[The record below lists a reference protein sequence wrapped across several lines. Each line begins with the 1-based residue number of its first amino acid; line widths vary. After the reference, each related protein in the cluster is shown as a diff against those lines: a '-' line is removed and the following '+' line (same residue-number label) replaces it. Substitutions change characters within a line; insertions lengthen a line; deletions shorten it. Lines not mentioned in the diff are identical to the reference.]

1 MCRKRI
7 TESIA
12 KRTTSVNQDIAKIVG
27 PPILIANSLGSYDPK
42 WPLDSLD
49 KSQHTQMSYLE
60 LSLLKKHI
68 KDFQVDQQKNIYDV
82 IDGIEWNYLV
92 TEAHLE
98 KALYILNDPK
108 CNVKKLMDSE
118 ITILISAT
126 GCRCQMLSAAQRN
139 EYTIRLLN
147 ILKIRGAML
156 GITARNALL
165 AVQIDNRVD
174 VDVVKTLKQF
184 ESDGLVPD
192 AQTYGQLSRIYAR
205 KADLKGIFEIINH
218 IRNIGVKLSDQVL
231 ESMVYSLTSSGEDE
245 KAKSVIE
252 NVANNIFLADGLKMA
267 YTLAKAEYFDGE
279 NALEFLDEIADIDT
293 FVEKHQISIYELL
306 FCLAKKGNL
315 KAVVKLRS
323 LLPSLS
329 EDVDSQWGY
338 MVYSKARTFL
348 SKKEENITAAALLL
362 DFIPNTEKR
371 HPFRIYLNSVAL
383 NNPKNFRDLFA
394 IYKGRDDF
402 AELYDRPHLQLPL
415 AVLHFKELMKTDIV
429 EKKVEHLLE
438 IARSLQSTG
447 IASCGDKYFAN
458 VKDLFILPLL
468 KDLNALPQLMK
479 KIENDSPLQCFVV
492 DVLTTYL
499 LATKQMQQLQLL
511 LHGALKNS
519 SAGDAYPYQEVK
531 SLILNTSI
539 YNKNLISACCLLRLL
554 FPLPGVSSNRQYGKG
569 VQIIK
574 AAIVAGDL
582 NKVKVMCELWSAD
595 KRIVLRK
602 IDKDDLLQTLDRKG
616 ELSKKQFVATSHGI
630 RQKPV
635 GKIGNGSQK
644 RMEVELKNALDCG
657 DLERAEKIWAIGLQ
671 HISPSIGLLLAEKLY
686 FSKMMNQFKCVLM
699 RLNELHEDLSYHVLI
714 TYDSSDA
721 SDTRM
726 VFLNETSKIL
736 DLHLNIKQELLYST
750 RVNAFHELVEK
761 GNLSQ
766 ALDLLKII
774 SAQKNSVFGQFDL
787 MGAAIERDDTMIIS
801 EVLNLITTYHGK
813 ESSLADFCIALL
825 ERCKKTHA
833 MRLVQSN
840 SFRLSSAKLNYYID
854 REIDL
859 NRIDVI
865 LDLFELCT
873 PNRNLEQRDLE
884 NAISK
889 IVTFFVKRK
898 NKAMIN
904 LIEERLNGIG
914 KGLTPEMNSL
924 LLKLKEQNFDII
936 NNENVPTQNLTSTVR
951 IWEQIS
957 RSNLNCIW
965 KNDVEVAMVTRN
977 LLKFNRVSGILSLS
991 RSQVSMDMHRIP
1003 VKNFEKAVSSQAS
1016 RNEMTCVR
1024 WKKHGWTADSMVKD
1038 TFNEIM
1044 KGSRSFTR
1052 AEVQRAINHFN
1063 DLKMKAKVPDFMA
1076 VKLASVVT
1084 IHLGWK
1090 EGEKVLEMHYMT
1102 HGAELRFA
1110 GEASLMDEQVEG
1122 AVRRIFDN
1130 MGGDAYEIARHFY
1143 CRLID
1148 LRLCK
1153 VKDCVF
1159 RIFILDLLK
1168 K

>member
-1 MCRKRI
+1 MFIAASSRATKSLCRKRI

-12 KRTTSVNQDIAKIVG
+12 KRTTSVNHDIAKIVG

-49 KSQHTQMSYLE
+49 KSQRTQMSYLG
-60 LSLLKKHI
+60 LSLLKKHV

-147 ILKIRGAML
+147 ILKLRGAIL

-192 AQTYGQLSRIYAR
+192 TQTYGQLSRIYAR

-245 KAKSVIE
+245 KAKSIIK

-267 YTLAKAEYFDGE
+267 YTLAKAEYFDDE

-348 SKKEENITAAALLL
+348 SKKEKNITAAALLL

-371 HPFRIYLNSVAL
+371 LKLRSMLTRLFPSSIQKKHIADAISVCTIFQKCNILKHPFRIYLNSVAL
-383 NNPKNFRDLFA
+383 NNPKNFHDFFA

-438 IARSLQSTG
+438 IARSLQKTG
-447 IASCGDKYFAN
+447 IASCGEKYFAN

-531 SLILNTSI
+531 TLILNTSI
-539 YNKNLISACCLLRLL
+539 YNKNLISLCCLLRLL

-616 ELSKKQFVATSHGI
+616 ELSKKQFVTKLSEKVATSHGI

-635 GKIGNGSQK
+635 GKIESGSQK
-644 RMEVELKNALDCG
+644 RMDAELKNALDCG

-714 TYDSSDA
+714 SYDSSDA
-721 SDTRM
+721 SDARM
-726 VFLNETSKIL
+726 VFLNETSRIL

-787 MGAAIERDDTMIIS
+787 MGEAIERDDTVIIS

-859 NRIDVI
+859 DRIDVI

-873 PNRNLEQRDLE
+873 PNRNVEQRDLE
-884 NAISK
+884 NAMSK
-889 IVTFFVKRK
+889 IVIFFVKRK

-924 LLKLKEQNFDII
+924 LLKLKEQDFDII
-936 NNENVPTQNLTSTVR
+936 NNENVPTQNLISTVR
-951 IWEQIS
+951 
-957 RSNLNCIW
+957 
-965 KNDVEVAMVTRN
+965 
-977 LLKFNRVSGILSLS
+977 
-991 RSQVSMDMHRIP
+991 
-1003 VKNFEKAVSSQAS
+1003 
-1016 RNEMTCVR
+1016 
-1024 WKKHGWTADSMVKD
+1024 
-1038 TFNEIM
+1038 
-1044 KGSRSFTR
+1044 
-1052 AEVQRAINHFN
+1052 
-1063 DLKMKAKVPDFMA
+1063 DF
-1076 VKLASVVT
+1076 K
-1084 IHLGWK
+1084 
-1090 EGEKVLEMHYMT
+1090 
-1102 HGAELRFA
+1102 
-1110 GEASLMDEQVEG
+1110 
-1122 AVRRIFDN
+1122 
-1130 MGGDAYEIARHFY
+1130 
-1143 CRLID
+1143 
-1148 LRLCK
+1148 
-1153 VKDCVF
+1153 
-1159 RIFILDLLK
+1159 
-1168 K
+1168 

>member
-1 MCRKRI
+1 MFIAASSRATKSLCRKRI
-7 TESIA
+7 TESIG
-12 KRTTSVNQDIAKIVG
+12 KRTTSTNQDIAKTVG
-27 PPILIANSLGSYDPK
+27 PPILITNSLGSYDSK

-49 KSQHTQMSYLE
+49 KSQHTQMSYLG
-60 LSLLKKHI
+60 LSLLKKHV
-68 KDFQVDQQKNIYDV
+68 KHFQVDQQKNIYDV
-82 IDGIEWNYLV
+82 IDSIEWNYVV

-98 KALYILNDPK
+98 KALHILNDPK
-108 CNVKKLMDSE
+108 CSVKKLMDSE

-147 ILKIRGAML
+147 ILKIRGVML

-165 AVQIDNRVD
+165 AVQIDNQVD

-218 IRNIGVKLSDQVL
+218 IRNIGVKLPDLVL

-245 KAKSVIE
+245 KAKSIIE

-267 YTLAKAEYFDGE
+267 YTLAKAEYFGGE
-279 NALEFLDEIADIDT
+279 NALEFLDKIVDVDT

-306 FCLAKKGNL
+306 FSLAKKGNL
-315 KAVVKLRS
+315 EAVVKLRN

-338 MVYSKARTFL
+338 MVYSKVRTFL
-348 SKKEENITAAALLL
+348 SKKEENIAAAALLL

-371 HPFRIYLNSVAL
+371 LKLRSILTRLFPSSIQKKHVADAISLCTIFQKCNILKHPFRIYLNSAAL
-383 NNPKNFRDLFA
+383 NNPKDFHDLFT

-402 AELYDRPHLQLPL
+402 AGLYNRPHLQLPV

-468 KDLNALPQLMK
+468 KDMNALLQLMK
-479 KIENDSPLQCFVV
+479 KIENENSLQRFVV
-492 DVLTTYL
+492 DVLITHL

-519 SAGDAYPYQEVK
+519 SAGDAYPYREVK

-569 VQIIK
+569 MQIIK

-616 ELSKKQFVATSHGI
+616 ELSKKQFVTKLSEKLKPHVTTSYGI

-635 GKIGNGSQK
+635 AKTENGSRK
-644 RMEVELKNALDCG
+644 RIEAELQNALDCG

-671 HISPSIGLLLAEKLY
+671 HVSPSIGLLLAEKLY
-686 FSKMMNQFKCVLM
+686 FSKMMNQFKSVLM
-699 RLNELHEDLSYHVLI
+699 RLNELHEDLSYHVL
-714 TYDSSDA
+714 TAYDSSDA

-736 DLHLNIKQELLYST
+736 DLHLNIKQELLYNT
-750 RVNAFHELVEK
+750 RVNAFHELIEK
-761 GNLSQ
+761 GDLSQ

-833 MRLVQSN
+833 MRLVQTS

-859 NRIDVI
+859 DRIEVI
-865 LDLFELCT
+865 LDLFELCI
-873 PNRNLEQRDLE
+873 PKGNLEQRDLE
-884 NAISK
+884 NAMSK

-904 LIEERLNGIG
+904 LIEERLKGIG

-924 LLKLKEQNFDII
+924 LLKLKEQDFGII
-936 NNENVPTQNLTSTVR
+936 NNENVPTHNLISNVR
-951 IWEQIS
+951 
-957 RSNLNCIW
+957 
-965 KNDVEVAMVTRN
+965 
-977 LLKFNRVSGILSLS
+977 
-991 RSQVSMDMHRIP
+991 
-1003 VKNFEKAVSSQAS
+1003 
-1016 RNEMTCVR
+1016 
-1024 WKKHGWTADSMVKD
+1024 
-1038 TFNEIM
+1038 
-1044 KGSRSFTR
+1044 
-1052 AEVQRAINHFN
+1052 
-1063 DLKMKAKVPDFMA
+1063 DF
-1076 VKLASVVT
+1076 K
-1084 IHLGWK
+1084 
-1090 EGEKVLEMHYMT
+1090 
-1102 HGAELRFA
+1102 
-1110 GEASLMDEQVEG
+1110 
-1122 AVRRIFDN
+1122 
-1130 MGGDAYEIARHFY
+1130 
-1143 CRLID
+1143 
-1148 LRLCK
+1148 
-1153 VKDCVF
+1153 
-1159 RIFILDLLK
+1159 
-1168 K
+1168 